1 MKRSAVREKL
11 FKVLFRVEFHELA
24 EMDEQTKLFFESEDE
39 EKQESIEEVSAKINS
54 IIELLP
60 ELDKVICDHTSGW
73 TIDRIGKVELT
84 ILRLAVY
91 EMKYD
96 DAVPES
102 VAINEAVELAKKY
115 GPEESSGFVNAIL
128 GKIAKT
134 AS

>member
-1 MKRSAVREKL
+1 MKRSAVREQL
-11 FKVLFRVEFHELA
+11 FKVLFRVEFHDLG
-24 EMDEQTKLFFESEDE
+24 EMDDQTRLFFESEED
-39 EKQESIEEVSAKINS
+39 EKQVSMEEVTEKLGS
-54 IIELLP
+54 ILSLLP
-60 ELDKVICDHTSGW
+60 EIDKLIVDHTSGW

-115 GPEESSGFVNAIL
+115 GADESSGFVNAIL
-128 GKIAKT
+128 GKVAK
-134 AS
+134 A

>member
-1 MKRSAVREKL
+1 MKRSAVREQL

-39 EKQESIEEVSAKINS
+39 DKQESLDEVSEKVNS
-54 IIELLP
+54 IIGLLP
-60 ELDKVICDHTSGW
+60 ELDKVICDYTSGW

-96 DAVPES
+96 ESVPES

-128 GKIAKT
+128 GKIAK
-134 AS
+134 A